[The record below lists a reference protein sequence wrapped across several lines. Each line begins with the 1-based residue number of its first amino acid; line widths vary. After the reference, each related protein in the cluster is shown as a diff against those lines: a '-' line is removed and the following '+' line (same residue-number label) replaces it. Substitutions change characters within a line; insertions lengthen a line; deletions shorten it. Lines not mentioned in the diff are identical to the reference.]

1 MNRKAKGKW
10 LLGLVVG
17 LLAATVPAQARKAC
31 VLETEKG
38 MLVFQM
44 FPEVAPQTVAR
55 ISELADS
62 GFFDGIVFHRVV
74 ADFVVQAGDPTGT
87 GEGGSGRAI
96 EAEFSHLHYVRGS
109 VGMARDDDIHSSDS
123 QFFIC
128 ITDQPH
134 LDGKYTLFGQVLEG
148 LEVLDKIRQGDRI
161 LRMRTRQE

>member
-1 MNRKAKGKW
+1 MKRKW
-10 LLGLVVG
+10 IFLLGAG
-17 LLAATVPAQARKAC
+17 LLALAVPAQGEKTC

-38 MLVFQM
+38 TLVIRM
-44 FPEVAPQTVAR
+44 YPGVAPRTVAR

-87 GEGGSGRAI
+87 GEGGSGRTI
-96 EAEFSHLHYVRGS
+96 PAEFSHLHYIRGS
-109 VGMARDDDIHSSDS
+109 VGMARDDDINSNDS

-134 LDGKYTLFGQVLEG
+134 LDGKYTLFGQVIRGE
-148 LEVLDKIRQGDRI
+148 EVLDKIRQGDKI
-161 LRMRTRQE
+161 LNMRMIGE

>member
-1 MNRKAKGKW
+1 MKRKWIFWFGA
-10 LLGLVVG
+10 G
-17 LLAATVPAQARKAC
+17 LLALAVPAQVDNLC

-38 MLVFQM
+38 TLAFQM
-44 FPEVAPQTVAR
+44 YPGVAPRTVAR

-87 GEGGSGRAI
+87 GEGGSGRTI
-96 EAEFSHLHYVRGS
+96 PAEFSHLHYIRGS
-109 VGMARDDDIHSSDS
+109 VGMARDDDIHSNDS

-134 LDGKYTLFGQVLEG
+134 LDGKYTLFGQVIRGED
-148 LEVLDKIRQGDRI
+148 VLDRIRQGDKI
-161 LRMRTRQE
+161 LRMRMKKE